1 MPTKIPPTGLDD
13 TKDFSTLVPAAFAQ
27 ANAAFEVANTGA
39 GGANSG
45 FKNNVFFENDQT
57 LSANYTIASGK
68 SATSTGPLTIANNVV
83 ITISSGSKWVVL

>member
-1 MPTKIPPTGLDD
+1 MPTKIPPAGLDN
-13 TKDFSTLVPAAFAQ
+13 TKDFSSLVPAAFEKANVAFSQ
-27 ANAAFEVANTGA
+27 ANTA
-39 GGANSG
+39 

-83 ITISSGSKWVVL
+83 VTISSGSKWVVL